1 MFKYELGNG
10 VFAVCGNLKKLLA
23 ELVFDAEFI
32 EADLPENT
40 LTMFTPLG
48 VGVIKF
54 PLRVATI
61 TDDLETLIHTVH
73 EEWC

>member
-23 ELVFDAEFI
+23 DLVFEAEFI
-32 EADLPENT
+32 ETDLPENT
-40 LTMFTPLG
+40 LSIFSPLG

-54 PLRVATI
+54 PLRLASLE
-61 TDDLETLIHTVH
+61 DDLETLINTVS